1 MLDFL
6 AIDRFT
12 GGGRDSAKFDALA
25 LWKPQF
31 SVRLFLDNPEPW
43 ELGWLALTLR
53 DLQDGLATVGFGRA
67 KGFGQC
73 TVEDRKLTIGILHS
87 NDFPLP
93 QLKSDKADATVQAA
107 SAAGKRFRDASGTT
121 SGLYKTIADDA
132 AAAADW
138 LALANGWVKV
148 FNELVRDPDH
158 GFKHSFGLNDDSYF
172 TQKSGHWL
180 PDLYPARVSR

>member
-1 MLDFL
+1 MTTKTSDEVASCNSFIKTLPKKDRDKLEQEGAEDKLCLACRLFGSTWNGSRLRVEDAPFKEGAKVEYKVLDFL

-53 DLQDGLATVGFGRA
+53 DLQDGLTTVGFGHA

-73 TVEDRKLTIGILHS
+73 TIEDQKLTIGLLHDD
-87 NDFPLP
+87 DFPL
-93 QLKSDKADATVQAA
+93 AA
-107 SAAGKRFRDASGTT
+107 SSNRHRQDKNA
-121 SGLYKTIADDA
+121 IDA
-132 AAAADW
+132 AQ
-138 LALANGWVKV
+138 G
-148 FNELVRDPDH
+148 
-158 GFKHSFGLNDDSYF
+158 GGHSAS
-172 TQKSGHWL
+172 
-180 PDLYPARVSR
+180 